1 MNVIRMIKLFGWE
14 SKMAEQID
22 EKRMRELLSV
32 RKRRLLGMS
41 NTMCK
46 CVFLEDVLNCRSLTL
61 FQLPHSHSGHARDV
75 LHLRESS
82 MCCRVAYVSLTV
94 HLV

>member
-14 SKMAEQID
+14 SKIAEQID

-46 CVFLEDVLNCRSLTL
+46 CVFFEDVPNCRSLTL
-61 FQLPHSHSGHARDV
+61 FQLPHSYPGHARDI
-75 LHLRESS
+75 LHLREFS
-82 MCCRVAYVSLTV
+82 MCWRVAHFPLIV
-94 HLV
+94 HLL